1 MLYER
6 KIGFLNMPPEI
17 TFLDLFLPIFI
28 GMGPVKVLLVYMALT
43 KNSSTAI
50 QRKVARKTILT
61 GTIIAILLLLAGA
74 FIMKLLH
81 FTAGALSIAG
91 GLILLILA
99 LNIVLSPAE
108 NKEESGPV
116 SEEALM
122 SMAIYPLAIP
132 LLLNPV
138 GIVSLT
144 VFSAEAQALGLLQ
157 LGALVILVLVVAAI
171 DLGVFLI
178 SHRLDK
184 YLTKERILVLEKLL
198 GIFLAALAVQLM
210 IDGLVD
216 LHIISAIV
224 H

>member
-1 MLYER
+1 M
-6 KIGFLNMPPEI
+6 PEI
-17 TFLDLFLPIFI
+17 TLLDIFLPIFI
-28 GMGPVKVLLVYMALT
+28 GMGPIKVLLVYMALT
-43 KNSSTAI
+43 KDSGPAL

-61 GTIIAILLLLAGA
+61 ATIIAILLLVAGA

-81 FTAGALSIAG
+81 FTPGALTIAG

-99 LNIVLSPAE
+99 LNIVLSPVE
-108 NKEESGPV
+108 KKEETGPV

-144 VFSAEAQALGLLQ
+144 VFSAEVQGLLQ
-157 LGALVILVLVVAAI
+157 LGVLIILVLVVAAI

-178 SHRLDK
+178 SHRLYK
-184 YLTKERILVLEKLL
+184 YLTNERIVVLEKLL
-198 GIFLAALAVQLM
+198 GIFLAALAVQL
-210 IDGLVD
+210 IINGLVD
-216 LHIISAIV
+216 LHIITAV
-224 H
+224 LH

>member
-1 MLYER
+1 M
-6 KIGFLNMPPEI
+6 PEI
-17 TFLDLFLPIFI
+17 TFLDVFLPIFI

-43 KNSSTAI
+43 KNSSTAL
-50 QRKVARKTILT
+50 QRKVARKTIIT
-61 GTIIAILLLLAGA
+61 GTIIAIVLLLAGA

-81 FTAGALSIAG
+81 FTTGALSIAG

-108 NKEESGPV
+108 TKEESGPV

-144 VFSAEAQALGLLQ
+144 VFSAEVQNLLQ
-157 LGALVILVLVVAAI
+157 FGVLVVMVLVVAAI
-171 DLGVFLI
+171 DLGVFMI

-184 YLTKERILVLEKLL
+184 YLTNERILVLEKLL
-198 GIFLAALAVQLM
+198 GIFLAALAVQL
-210 IDGLVD
+210 IINGLVD
-216 LHIISAIV
+216 LHIITAIL

>member
-1 MLYER
+1 MRSL
-6 KIGFLNMPPEI
+6 
-17 TFLDLFLPIFI
+17 LDLFLPIFI
-28 GMGPVKVLLVYMALT
+28 GMGPIKLLLVYMALT
-43 KNSSTAI
+43 KNYSTAL
-50 QRKVARKTILT
+50 QRKVAIKTIIT
-61 GTIIAILLLLAGA
+61 GTIIAIVLLLAGA

-81 FTAGALSIAG
+81 FTTGALSIAV

-108 NKEESGPV
+108 TKEESGPM

-144 VFSAEAQALGLLQ
+144 VFSAEAQGLLQ
-157 LGALVILVLVVAAI
+157 LGVLIILVLVVAAI

-184 YLTKERILVLEKLL
+184 YLTKERILVLEKQL
-198 GIFLAALAVQLM
+198 GIFLAALAIQLM

-216 LHIISAIV
+216 LHIITAIV

>member
-1 MLYER
+1 
-6 KIGFLNMPPEI
+6 MPPDI
-17 TFLDLFLPIFI
+17 TFIDLFLPIFI
-28 GMGPVKVLLVYMALT
+28 GMGPIKVLLVYIALT
-43 KNSSTAI
+43 KNSSTEL
-50 QRKVARKTILT
+50 QRKVAQKTILT
-61 GTIIAILLLLAGA
+61 ATIIAIVLLLAGV

-81 FTAGALSIAG
+81 FTTGALSIAG

-99 LNIVLSPAE
+99 LSIVLSPAE
-108 NKEESGPV
+108 KKEESGPV

-144 VFSAEAQALGLLQ
+144 IFSAEAQGLLQ
-157 LGALVILVLVVAAI
+157 LGGLIILVLVVAAI
-171 DLGVFLI
+171 DFGVFLI

-184 YLTKERILVLEKLL
+184 YLTHERILVLEKLL

-210 IDGLVD
+210 VDGLVD
-216 LHIISAIV
+216 LHIIAASV

>member
-1 MLYER
+1 MIQPLTNIMR
-6 KIGFLNMPPEI
+6 SL
-17 TFLDLFLPIFI
+17 LDLFLPIFI
-28 GMGPVKVLLVYMALT
+28 GMGPIKLLLVYMALT
-43 KNSSTAI
+43 KNYSTAL
-50 QRKVARKTILT
+50 QRKVAIKTIIT
-61 GTIIAILLLLAGA
+61 GTIIAIVLLLAGA

-81 FTAGALSIAG
+81 FTTGALSIAV

-108 NKEESGPV
+108 TKEESGPM

-122 SMAIYPLAIP
+122 SMAVYPLAIP

-144 VFSAEAQALGLLQ
+144 VFSAEAQGLLQ
-157 LGALVILVLVVAAI
+157 LGVLIILVLVVAAI

-184 YLTKERILVLEKLL
+184 YLTKERILVLEKQL
-198 GIFLAALAVQLM
+198 GIFLAALAIQLM

-216 LHIISAIV
+216 LHIITAIV

>member
-17 TFLDLFLPIFI
+17 TLLDLFLPIFI

-43 KNSSTAI
+43 KNSSTAL
-50 QRKVARKTILT
+50 QRKVARRTILT

-108 NKEESGPV
+108 TKEESGPV

-144 VFSAEAQALGLLQ
+144 VFSAEAQGLLQ
-157 LGALVILVLVVAAI
+157 LGVLIILVLVVAAI

-210 IDGLVD
+210 VDGLVD
-216 LHIISAIV
+216 LHIITAIV